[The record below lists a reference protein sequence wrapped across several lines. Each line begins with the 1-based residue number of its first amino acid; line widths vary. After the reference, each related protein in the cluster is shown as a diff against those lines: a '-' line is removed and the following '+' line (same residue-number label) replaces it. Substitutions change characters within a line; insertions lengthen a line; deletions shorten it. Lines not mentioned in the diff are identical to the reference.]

1 MEFVATEKTLLPLR
15 YVLPLVVLVEGFV
28 SIAIEIL
35 TIRQLLPVA
44 GGSVIVTSLIIGFF
58 LLFLACGY
66 HRGGKLHQNLPKVL
80 RINFFIAAIWLGVGL
95 SYGFILLF
103 FYFVQKITG
112 PQIVYP
118 LIAYLF
124 LIIAPLIFMLGQ
136 TIPITMNMV
145 LKNRSAGSI
154 GGNTLGLSTLGSF
167 LGAILTTLVLMYFLG
182 VAWTVIIN
190 FILLIW
196 LVLMLVESRLSFV
209 LYLGMAL
216 VALFF
221 IYEFQLQTEKK
232 LFVTTNNY
240 ANYQVVD
247 NQSTKFLFINDSPS
261 SSIDKNKK
269 GFLYI
274 ESIKK
279 ILFDDLKLRDASILV
294 LGAGGF
300 TLTAKDTYQNQV
312 TYVDVDSQI
321 KKVVFPRFLEHMN
334 SSFVADD
341 ARHYLQTTHNLY
353 EAIVTDVYS
362 DLKTMPAYF
371 LTQEYMRS
379 VKARLASQG
388 VAIFNIIANPMLAD
402 AYSKRVDNTI
412 RSVFERCM
420 VTPGVYAD
428 KITNILYVCSNKS
441 NQSDKVI
448 YSDNFNNSTTDS
460 FNW

>member
-190 FILLIW
+190 FILLIL